1 MTVSEDFFQINQLI
15 PLCFNPHIL
24 FFPSNQDISPLC
36 EGNGNG
42 RKERDSFQGETNKDF
57 AKMRALLLEPWNYS
71 HPVNNDR
78 CLVPSLVSASG
89 CLLVHADQPRNARRG
104 WRHDAVT
111 AKKGGKESVSRLL
124 FPLEQD
130 RRHVARGCGHLRRA
144 RTHARDEHRL
154 QRETLPLRAKD
165 FARGRLPSNS
175 FRDSR
180 KSREFSVLEGCIFL
194 SYPFDDLLFFKG
206 RRFFILF
213 FAMILIVRF
222 NF

>member
-24 FFPSNQDISPLC
+24 FFPSNQDISPLSK
-36 EGNGNG
+36 GNGNG
-42 RKERDSFQGETNKDF
+42 KEERDSFQG
-57 AKMRALLLEPWNYS
+57 AKQTKISPRCALFSSNLEITLIRS
-71 HPVNNDR
+71 ITIG
-78 CLVPSLVSASG
+78 AS
-89 CLLVHADQPRNARRG
+89 
-104 WRHDAVT
+104 
-111 AKKGGKESVSRLL
+111 
-124 FPLEQD
+124 FPLSFP
-130 RRHVARGCGHLRRA
+130 RRVAYLFMRISPAARGGAGGTTRLQRKREERRVFRGYCSLWNRIGGTWRA
-144 RTHARDEHRL
+144 DAAIYAAHARDEHRL